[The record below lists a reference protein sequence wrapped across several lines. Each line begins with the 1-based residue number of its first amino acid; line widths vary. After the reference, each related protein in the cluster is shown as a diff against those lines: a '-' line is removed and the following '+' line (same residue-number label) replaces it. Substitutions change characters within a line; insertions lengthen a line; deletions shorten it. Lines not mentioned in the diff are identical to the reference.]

1 MPCCDTGRNIQK
13 YKGAAASTLQDVTD
27 NGNTTTGDII
37 TTSGFFIGDGS
48 KLTGISGAS
57 AAFTLQETT
66 DRGNTTSNV
75 VQFTN
80 PFTSLTASGNVVIS
94 GNVTASNFYG
104 DGTTLD
110 GVALSTDL
118 ESNVGRIE
126 VLESKTTAISYTD
139 STTTIYSNLEISGNL
154 SITGN
159 TYIINS
165 DTLVIED
172 RIIGI
177 ANNNTSHTLDVG
189 IVMQH
194 PDHNIAIVH
203 HGSATES
210 DPHEHVLT
218 IGYTQN
224 TVSDNHI
231 TDDTSNSITVEV
243 LGNLIVQNNLT
254 ISEGSIYGDGTQL
267 DGVALKTDLNDNS
280 SRISTIST
288 DLNDNSSRIS
298 TISTDLNDNS
308 SRITN
313 ISTDLNDNSSRIS
326 ILDSN
331 LADNS
336 SRIDALETEVQPV
349 NRGGT
354 NITTYAKGDILIAS
368 STNTLSNLSL
378 GTGGYV
384 LTSNNTSG
392 LPEWKSSSDLGTQ
405 VAQLS
410 NGSYILGGSYNGIT
424 PTTWSVQASTSNTS
438 NYIVARDTKGDIFV
452 SNVNA
457 IQYYGDGGTLSN
469 IVGSQNL
476 QEVINENPY
485 TNSPPYFGGGS
496 YGAIYGSNTINA
508 STISTATGFYGPI
521 KGSNTI
527 TADTISTTS
536 GFYGPI
542 KGSNTI
548 TGTLISDDASAIN
561 RLNASN
567 VTTGTLSIARGGT
580 NITTYAKGDILI
592 ASATNTLSKLGLGQG
607 GYVLTSNALSTLP
620 EWRSAST
627 IGATVE
633 TLSTGNYLT
642 GGPYNGSGTATFDV
656 QGTTTN
662 TSSNLVARD
671 NSGDIYVER
680 VIVGTGSTGTLSA
693 SAWSGSAAKLTTAR
707 LIGGVSFDGSVD
719 INLPGVNTAGNQNT
733 SGSAAKLTTARLI
746 GGVSFDG
753 SVDINLPGVNT
764 AGNQNTS
771 GSAAKI
777 SVSDSTSSSQLPLPF
792 MSAATGDVTL
802 YSDSGVL
809 QYQAS
814 TGTLS
819 SSQFSGSG
827 SGLTS
832 LNAGNIN
839 SGTLS
844 NAYGGTGFTS
854 YSQGDLLVGTGS
866 GSNLRKLARGA
877 ANYVLT
883 VNSSGSDIE
892 WQAASG
898 GGSSLWTQSG
908 NDIYY
913 NSGNVGIQT
922 NTPQYELDVSGNVNI
937 TQKLLVNG
945 TPGITGN
952 VLGIN
957 STSSGL
963 EWVKAPDKVK
973 VTANNSATYG
983 HKIIFSTAYLAS
995 EGDTTY
1001 ADLKTQNVLTSLNE
1015 EFSFTPSESLLK
1027 VGVIRTGKGTTK
1039 HNSISNSTPTHTLHV
1054 GDNIIMHDY
1063 ANYDVFRVN
1072 GNVFTTGHF
1081 VGDGSYIT
1089 GIKQIKN
1096 ETDTDVIVAGDGA
1109 PTRKSLLSRFYN

>member
-57 AAFTLQETT
+57 AAFTLQETS

-75 VQFTN
+75 IQFTN
-80 PFTSLTASGNVVIS
+80 TFTSFTTSGNVIIG

-126 VLESKTTAISYTD
+126 VLESKTTAISYTN
-139 STTTIYSNLEISGNL
+139 STTTISSNLEINGNL

-194 PDHNIAIVH
+194 PDHNIAIIH
-203 HGSATES
+203 HGSASEN

-224 TVSDNHI
+224 TVTDNHI

-254 ISEGSIYGDGTQL
+254 ISEGSIYGPINGSNTITTS
-267 DGVALKTDLNDNS
+267 GVYGPINGSNTITTSGVYGPIKGSNTISA
-280 SRISTIST
+280 STIST
-288 DLNDNSSRIS
+288 TTGFYGPIKGSNTITTSGVYGPIKGSNTITTSGVYGPIKGSNTISAS
-298 TISTDLNDNS
+298 TISTTTGFYGPIKGSNTITGTLISDDASAINGLNA
-308 SRITN
+308 
-313 ISTDLNDNSSRIS
+313 
-326 ILDSN
+326 SN
-331 LADNS
+331 VTTGTL
-336 SRIDALETEVQPV
+336 PV
-349 NRGGT
+349 DRGGT

-368 STNTLSNLSL
+368 ATNTLSKLSL
-378 GTGGYV
+378 GTDGYV
-384 LTSNNTSG
+384 LTSNTTTS
-392 LPEWKSSSDLGTQ
+392 LPQWKSSSELGTQ

-410 NGSYILGGSYNGIT
+410 NSSYILGGLYNGIT
-424 PTTWSVQASTSNTS
+424 ARDWSVQASTSNTS

-476 QEVINENPY
+476 EEVIVENPY
-485 TNSPPYFGGGS
+485 TNSPPYFGAGS
-496 YGAIYGSNTINA
+496 YGAIYGSNTISA
-508 STISTATGFYGPI
+508 STISTTTGFYGPI

-527 TADTISTTS
+527 TTSGVYGPIKGSNTISASTISTTT

-548 TGTLISDDASAIN
+548 TGTTLNVNTLISDDASAIN
-561 RLNASN
+561 GLNASN
-567 VTTGTLSIARGGT
+567 INSGTLSNTYGGT
-580 NITTYAKGDILI
+580 GFTSYNQGDLLVG
-592 ASATNTLSKLGLGQG
+592 AGSGSNLRKLGVSQSTAN
-607 GYVLTSNALSTLP
+607 YVLT
-620 EWRSAST
+620 
-627 IGATVE
+627 V
-633 TLSTGNYLT
+633 
-642 GGPYNGSGTATFDV
+642 NGSGNDIGWQA
-656 QGTTTN
+656 
-662 TSSNLVARD
+662 A
-671 NSGDIYVER
+671 SG
-680 VIVGTGSTGTLSA
+680 G
-693 SAWSGSAAKLTTAR
+693 SGSIGTFQQVTDTGNTTSNTVQFQNSITSLTASGNVLVTGNVTA
-707 LIGGVSFDGSVD
+707 SKFY
-719 INLPGVNTAGNQNT
+719 
-733 SGSAAKLTTARLI
+733 
-746 GGVSFDG
+746 
-753 SVDINLPGVNT
+753 
-764 AGNQNTS
+764 
-771 GSAAKI
+771 
-777 SVSDSTSSSQLPLPF
+777 
-792 MSAATGDVTL
+792 GD
-802 YSDSGVL
+802 
-809 QYQAS
+809 
-814 TGTLS
+814 
-819 SSQFSGSG
+819 G

-832 LNAGNIN
+832 LNATNIN

-854 YSQGDLLVGTGS
+854 YNQGDLLVGAGS
-866 GSNLRKLARGA
+866 GSNLRKLGVSQST

-883 VNSSGSDIE
+883 VNGSGNDIG

-898 GGSSLWTQSG
+898 GGSSLWTQTVN

-913 NSGNVGIQT
+913 NSGNVGI
-922 NTPQYELDVSGNVNI
+922 
-937 TQKLLVNG
+937 
-945 TPGITGN
+945 
-952 VLGIN
+952 
-957 STSSGL
+957 
-963 EWVKAPDKVK
+963 
-973 VTANNSATYG
+973 
-983 HKIIFSTAYLAS
+983 
-995 EGDTTY
+995 
-1001 ADLKTQNVLTSLNE
+1001 
-1015 EFSFTPSESLLK
+1015 
-1027 VGVIRTGKGTTK
+1027 
-1039 HNSISNSTPTHTLHV
+1039 SNSTTNHTVHLGSNV
-1054 GDNIIMHDY
+1054 IINDTG
-1063 ANYDVFRVN
+1063 NYDVFRVN

-1109 PTRKSLLSRFYN
+1109 PTRRSLLSRFYN